1 MKKIIYILFLLPLFL
16 ILFLCETIKWITYD
30 DVIEKKVI
38 NSMRYRCNASDT
50 LDSIH
55 KKYIISIGH
64 NNSKL
69 IRYYMVTIVNK
80 TTTSTFLKYNTITTD
95 TIKEAEIC
103 TYE

>member
-1 MKKIIYILFLLPLFL
+1 MKKIIYILFLVPLFL

-30 DVIEKKVI
+30 DIIEKKVI

-50 LDSIH
+50 LDPIH

-64 NNSKL
+64 DSKL
-69 IRYYMVTIVNK
+69 IRYNMVTIVNK
-80 TTTSTFLKYNTITTD
+80 TTTTFLKYTTITTD
-95 TIKEAEIC
+95 TIKELKFC